1 MTKKITILGGGPGGY
16 VAAIKASQNGGEVTL
31 IEKSSLGGTCLN
43 WGCIPTK
50 AYVEKAENIS
60 TDSLKSIKE
69 YKDQVVEQLVKGV
82 ETLVNKNKIKL
93 IRGTGKVIS
102 PRKVEVTTQEEQI
115 FIENDYLILATGSKA
130 SKLPIPGLDLP
141 QVIDNQG
148 ILELEEKPENL
159 VIIGGGVIGIEFA
172 QIFAR
177 LGSKV
182 TIVEFLPRILAGFD
196 DELVRRLQPVLR
208 KEGIEILTGSKV
220 TQVNALE
227 KGLEVHIEGK
237 KNQVLPAD
245 QVLVAAGRQPNFE
258 GIAVE
263 ELGLELEGRFI
274 KVNEKMLTNL
284 PQVYAIGDIV
294 PSPMLAHVASYE
306 GEVAVKDIFT
316 GQGEA
321 NYTAVPSSLYTHP
334 ELASV
339 GITEAQA
346 KEQGLKYKV
355 GKFPFSANGRA
366 LTKGEAY
373 GMVKILADEET
384 GKVLGAH
391 ILGPQASEL
400 IQTLTLAIRW
410 GLTVEQITETI
421 HGHPTLSEAIME
433 SANSVFGKAIHF
445 L

>member
-1 MTKKITILGGGPGGY
+1 
-16 VAAIKASQNGGEVTL
+16 
-31 IEKSSLGGTCLN
+31 
-43 WGCIPTK
+43 
-50 AYVEKAENIS
+50 
-60 TDSLKSIKE
+60 
-69 YKDQVVEQLVKGV
+69 
-82 ETLVNKNKIKL
+82 
-93 IRGTGKVIS
+93 
-102 PRKVEVTTQEEQI
+102 
-115 FIENDYLILATGSKA
+115 
-130 SKLPIPGLDLP
+130 
-141 QVIDNQG
+141 
-148 ILELEEKPENL
+148 
-159 VIIGGGVIGIEFA
+159 
-172 QIFAR
+172 
-177 LGSKV
+177 
-182 TIVEFLPRILAGFD
+182 
-196 DELVRRLQPVLR
+196 
-208 KEGIEILTGSKV
+208 
-220 TQVNALE
+220 
-227 KGLEVHIEGK
+227 
-237 KNQVLPAD
+237 
-245 QVLVAAGRQPNFE
+245 
-258 GIAVE
+258 
-263 ELGLELEGRFI
+263 
-274 KVNEKMLTNL
+274 
-284 PQVYAIGDIV
+284 
-294 PSPMLAHVASYE
+294 MLAHVASYE

-433 SANSVFGKAIHF
+433 SAHSVFGKAIHF